1 MKDIAITEN
10 HLYQKAYRK
19 GEHAVGKNTAV
30 YVLRDYTAKRQMQ
43 KNPEKKYINR
53 IGLSVSK
60 KLGGAVERNRT
71 KRIIRA
77 GLDIAR
83 KRGTLKTGYLVV
95 IAARTGAQDANS
107 EIISRELIRAFEKL
121 DMYVTPSAPCADK
134 PLHER

>member
-19 GEHAVGKNTAV
+19 GERVVGRNTAV
-30 YVLRDYTAKRQMQ
+30 YVLRDYTAKRQML

-95 IAARTGAQDANS
+95 IAARVGAQDANS

-121 DMYVTPSAPCADK
+121 DMFESQHDVLADK
-134 PLHER
+134 PPDKS